1 MIDNI
6 FMRKIKFI
14 DFWIKILKENKFLK
28 EYWMTRELAVLVWFT
43 ILFLI
48 LIIRLFSVQIVH
60 HKEYS
65 EILNSQHTT
74 QSSLQADRW
83 SIFVYDKSN
92 NAVKLTENISLYNI
106 YVDPKYIDKDRL
118 IDLLTPIIYEHLC
131 VLNWMNYV
139 EKIDCIKNIE
149 TFTIKDL
156 LPEAPEFFYMW
167 SGIVSEWYYTYDRTW
182 YYEQI
187 QSIVDNFTTW
197 SAETLIKNGLDKRI
211 QVWIKEQNYLWFFS
225 DEDFLYDLKN
235 LNLPFIDIKY
245 KNYVYVTP
253 WKVSNISKDTSKLN
267 AILKKYGYASSYTN
281 LEKYFTPQ
289 ENRYVKI
296 VSNVNPNIAQKVKTL
311 KSDYYDVR
319 TWAEKIPILHWLW
332 LETFSTRYYPYG
344 SFMSNILW
352 YVDKNWVAFYGIE
365 QYFDEELRGKNGKI
379 IGRAS
384 AWIWWVWANDFE
396 IEDVIDG
403 DDIYLTIDI
412 WIQKEVESIVKKRQQ
427 SLKADSISVLVYDP
441 MNWQIKAS
449 AQYPTFNPN
458 DYNDAY
464 TLQPLSVDY
473 AYIVDSDTYMDIPI
487 YIKTGWETR
496 TAISSERSDTEI
508 KKYIAKNI
516 YGPQVFVDKNIWSA
530 YEPWSVFKA
539 FTVAVWLDSDEISLY
554 DFYND
559 PGEVKVW
566 QYTIKNADNKNCM
579 WEKTFMNAFVYS
591 CNIGMVRIVQ
601 AVWKNNFY
609 NYLNKLWFGKLTDI
623 ELAGE
628 VKWSIDDVTTV
639 SVARFLNNA
648 FGQWLLATPLQIA
661 AAYGALVNWWYYIK
675 PTILAWYYNPYED
688 TYYENKTNIV
698 SQIFRPETAEQ
709 MKNALFTVMEM
720 NPDYIHIARVEWKTL
735 WWKSWTAQIAYKW
748 HYMQWNGWTNW
759 SFVGLITKENPEYI
773 VVVQVRR
780 PRATLWWAQT
790 AWKVFSDVANFLLDY
805 SFIEK

>member
-1 MIDNI
+1 MK
-6 FMRKIKFI
+6 KIKFK
-14 DFWIKILKENKFLK
+14 DFIIQKLKESKFIK
-28 EYWMTRELAVLVWFT
+28 EYRWTPELAILAWFVF
-43 ILFLI
+43 LFLI
-48 LIIRLFSVQIVH
+48 LIIRLFSVQIIH
-60 HKEYS
+60 HKHYS
-65 EILNSQHTT
+65 DILNSQHTT

-92 NAVKLTENISLYNI
+92 NPVKLTENISMYNI
-106 YVDPKYIDKDRL
+106 YVDPKYIDKSRL
-118 IDLLTPIIYEHLC
+118 IELLTPIVYEHLC
-131 VLNWMNYV
+131 VLNGMNYL

-149 TFTIKDL
+149 NFSLKDL
-156 LPEAPEFFYMW
+156 LPEAPDFFYMGN
-167 SGIVSEWYYTYDRTW
+167 GIVSEWYYTYDWTW
-182 YYEQI
+182 YNEQI
-187 QSIVDNFTTW
+187 QSILDNFTTW
-197 SAETLIKNGLDKRI
+197 TAETLIKNWLDRKI
-211 QVWIKEQNYLWFFS
+211 QIWIKEQNYLWFFS
-225 DEDFLYDLKN
+225 NEDFIYDLTN
-235 LNLPFIDIKY
+235 LDLPFIEIKY
-245 KNYVYVTP
+245 KNYVYVIP
-253 WKVSNISKDTSKLN
+253 SKVSNISKDESKLN
-267 AILKKYGYASSYTN
+267 AILKKYWYAASYPN
-281 LEKYFTPQ
+281 LDKYFTPQ

-296 VSNVNPNIAQKVKTL
+296 VSNVNPTIAQKVKDL
-311 KSDYYDVR
+311 KSDYYDER

-332 LETFSTRYYPYG
+332 LETFTTRYYPYG
-344 SFMSNILW
+344 SFLSNILW
-352 YVDKNWVAFYGIE
+352 YVDKNGEAFYGIE
-365 QYFDEELRGKNGKI
+365 KYFDEELRGKNWKI
-379 IGRAS
+379 IWRSS

-396 IEDVIDG
+396 IENVVNW

-412 WIQKEVESIVKKRQQ
+412 GIQKEIESIVKKWQQ

-441 MNWQIKAS
+441 TNWQIKAS

-473 AYIVDSDTYMDIPI
+473 AYIIDSDTYMDIPV
-487 YIKTGWETR
+487 YIKTWWQTR
-496 TAISSERSDTEI
+496 TAISTERTDVEQ

-516 YGPQVFVDKNIWSA
+516 YWPQVFVDKNIWSA

-539 FTVAVWLDSDEISLY
+539 FTVALWLDSDEISLY

-579 WEKTFMNAFVYS
+579 GEKTFMNAFVFS

-628 VKWSIDDVTTV
+628 VKWTIDDVTSV

-661 AAYGALVNWWYYIK
+661 AAYWALVNGWYYIK
-675 PTILAWYYNPYED
+675 PTILAWYYNPVED
-688 TYYENKTNIV
+688 KYYENQTKIV

-735 WWKSWTAQIAYKW
+735 GWKSWTAQIAYKW
-748 HYMQWNGWTNW
+748 KYMQWNWWTNW
-759 SFVGLITKENPEYI
+759 SFVWLITKENPSYI